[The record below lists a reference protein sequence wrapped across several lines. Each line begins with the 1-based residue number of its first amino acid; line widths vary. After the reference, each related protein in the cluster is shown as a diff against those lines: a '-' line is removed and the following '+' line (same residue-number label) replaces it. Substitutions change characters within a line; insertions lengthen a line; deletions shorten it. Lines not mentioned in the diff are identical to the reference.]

1 MPAVRC
7 QGIFASS
14 ILKIRLMVNEAKSAV
29 GIRAGNFRGERSVVN
44 ITNNPIRDQLRRAR
58 GRGKAF
64 ERTGSSRG
72 GGILGRIEGVAA
84 PRPSAYPLQAGR
96 R

>member
-1 MPAVRC
+1 
-7 QGIFASS
+7 
-14 ILKIRLMVNEAKSAV
+14 
-29 GIRAGNFRGERSVVN
+29 VN

-64 ERTGSSRG
+64 ERAGSSRG

-84 PRPSAYPLQAGR
+84 PAYALLQFFSHGVASPRPSAYPLQL
-96 R
+96 